1 VGAPNLS
8 QARYVWEIMKFR
20 RGRDIDESFTT
31 FVATRSHR
39 LIVHAELLCGHPE
52 QARDIVQSVLVR
64 AYQRWSR
71 IEHDDPYGYVQRSV
85 TNAITDWWRAAHQ
98 RHERPVDVVPDVPGG
113 EDTTLEDRRA
123 LLTALDLLTHRERAI
138 VVLRYFEDH
147 TERDVAGVLGISV
160 GTVKSTCHTALRK
173 MRIALDDDVRS
184 SHPSHGT
191 KEQS

>member
-1 VGAPNLS
+1 
-8 QARYVWEIMKFR
+8 MKLR
-20 RGRDIDESFTT
+20 RSRDSDESFTA

-39 LIVHAELLCGHPE
+39 LIAHAELLCGHHE

-85 TNAITDWWRAAHQ
+85 TNAVIDWWRTAHK
-98 RHERPVDVVPDVPGG
+98 RHERPVDIVPDVPARP
-113 EDTTLEDRRA
+113 DDTLEDRGA
-123 LLTALDLLTHRERAI
+123 LLAALDRLTERERAV
-138 VVLRYFEDH
+138 VVLRYFDDH
-147 TERDVAGVLGISV
+147 TERDVATTLGISI

-173 MRIALDDDVRS
+173 MRIALDDEVR
-184 SHPSHGT
+184 HPHSLHGT

>member
-1 VGAPNLS
+1 
-8 QARYVWEIMKFR
+8 MKFR

-39 LIVHAELLCGHPE
+39 LIVHAELLCGHRE

-71 IEHDDPYGYVQRSV
+71 IEHDDPYGYLQRAV
-85 TNAITDWWRAAHQ
+85 TNAVTDWWRTAHH
-98 RHERPVDVVPDVPGG
+98 RHERPVDVVPDVPA
-113 EDTTLEDRRA
+113 DQNTTLEDRRT
-123 LLTALDLLTHRERAI
+123 LLAALDLLTHRERTV
-138 VVLRYFEDH
+138 VVLRYFDDH
-147 TERDVAGVLGISV
+147 TERDVADTLGISV

-184 SHPSHGT
+184 SPTSHGT
-191 KEQS
+191 QEQS